1 MRRTPPELG
10 PWAAFLGQE
19 RISYEPSFAAGVV
32 SPRALDAVWT
42 HLLSDVSGA
51 EACVTPLNIL

>member
-1 MRRTPPELG
+1 MGL
-10 PWAAFLGQE
+10 WAAVLGQE

-42 HLLSDVSGA
+42 HLLTDVSGA
-51 EACVTPLNIL
+51 EAWVTPLNIL